1 MKRRE
6 FIGRFGLIGAAA
18 ASAFLGRN
26 SSSQAVPKRPVIAY
40 AGGVPLPGTDAPA
53 PQFMIDLF
61 GDFVKGLL
69 DFGYEDGRNVDIK
82 RRFAVFPDRVATI
95 EEMLALVK
103 PDILVVPATLDA
115 VAARKATSTIPIVCA
130 ALADAVH
137 LGLIASEAHPGGNVT
152 GIEPYIAGLPTKQ
165 IELAREIVPT
175 AQRVGLLT
183 NMNDPKGPP
192 QIGDLKAACQG
203 LGLSVVEADVSI
215 AKDIPGALATLAN
228 EKVDV
233 VVVLQTNLLLGRCE
247 QIGAIALEKQLPTV
261 FGYREHVIYGGLVSY
276 GVDLRWCFRRT
287 GYFVDKIIRG
297 DRPGDLPIEF
307 PTKQWLAAN
316 LKTAKALGVTVPAGL
331 LARADEVIE

>member
-1 MKRRE
+1 
-6 FIGRFGLIGAAA
+6 
-18 ASAFLGRN
+18 
-26 SSSQAVPKRPVIAY
+26 
-40 AGGVPLPGTDAPA
+40 
-53 PQFMIDLF
+53 
-61 GDFVKGLL
+61 
-69 DFGYEDGRNVDIK
+69 
-82 RRFAVFPDRVATI
+82 
-95 EEMLALVK
+95 
-103 PDILVVPATLDA
+103 
-115 VAARKATSTIPIVCA
+115 
-130 ALADAVH
+130 
-137 LGLIASEAHPGGNVT
+137 
-152 GIEPYIAGLPTKQ
+152 
-165 IELAREIVPT
+165 
-175 AQRVGLLT
+175 
-183 NMNDPKGPP
+183 
-192 QIGDLKAACQG
+192 